1 LVIFRKSKED
11 FLEAKLTG
19 GLGNQL
25 FIFAAA
31 YAIAKRL
38 DCKLILDTSDFNAG
52 NIRSLEI
59 AHFENEQIKFQDLS
73 KDRKV
78 PGKI

>member
-1 LVIFRKSKED
+1 MVIFRKSKED